1 MKEIY
6 STKGFKGFY
15 AGSLPNFTRCIMKN
29 SYRYPLLVGL
39 PSFYK
44 NHLPESI
51 REKKI
56 FLKLMTGT
64 SIALVE
70 AFITCPVERL
80 KVYFMTNVDN
90 ISYR

>member
-1 MKEIY
+1 
-6 STKGFKGFY
+6 
-15 AGSLPNFTRCIMKN
+15 MKN

-44 NHLPESI
+44 NHLPDSI
-51 REKKI
+51 KDRKVL
-56 FLKLMTGT
+56 LKTLTGM

-80 KVYFMTNVDN
+80 KVYFMTNVD
-90 ISYR
+90 